1 MIYNVIYITIIF
13 LSANVRSRDIYN
25 NQKNI
30 FMNIIYYY
38 LLYIMVLP
46 NMKSL

>member
-13 LSANVRSRDIYN
+13 LSANVRSRDIYK